1 MTFSA
6 SWQKRIARTF
16 SEEITSAELF
26 YQLTYMSATAASGLS
41 RDKVFE
47 LAAAAPCRAAESFA
61 RVRELVSELQYD
73 YPLAC
78 RLVGQNARE
87 PDVRSFL
94 LRLANALEGGEQL
107 DVFLAAE
114 AAVQG
119 EHYTNQYER
128 DIESLKKW
136 TEAYSSLIISEA
148 LIVIINLIS
157 TMIYDLGTTMMAVLM
172 AVAVLMSFFGAW
184 VLTRAAPKESMVVG
198 APDGSPTQIRSRRLL
213 LALAPLSVVVGGSL
227 ALMGAGWGWSLLAA
241 AIVMAPLGWLSQR
254 ADKMVARIEAE
265 GGSFL
270 RTLGGMATSA
280 GSTLTEALT
289 KIDRNSFPALEES
302 IATLTLRLSARISP
316 ELCWQRFGRETG
328 SQLLSETSRIFY
340 DAVNLGGDPDE
351 VSALC
356 SMFTNKTAL
365 LRAKRRVVAD
375 TFSWLTLVM
384 HACLA
389 LLLIIVLEIVFRFRQ
404 MIEASIEP
412 GQAEEAMSA
421 LNIPLLSFAGGKLA
435 FLSQM
440 TVAMVLLFA
449 LVDTAAIVASDGGFR
464 PKAFYYLALLLAI
477 SSVCFFVGPSLIES
491 IM

>member
-1 MTFSA
+1 MISSA
-6 SWQKRIARTF
+6 SWQKRIARIF

-47 LAAAAPCRAAESFA
+47 LAAAAPCRAAAAFA
-61 RVRELVSELQYD
+61 RVRELVHDLQYD

-78 RLVGQNARE
+78 RLVGQHEQSA
-87 PDVRSFL
+87 DMRSFL
-94 LRLANALEGGEQL
+94 LRLANALEGGERL
-107 DVFLAAE
+107 DEFLAAE

-128 DIESLKKW
+128 DVESLKKW

-157 TMIYDLGTTMMAVLM
+157 TMIYALGTTMMAALM
-172 AVAVLMSFFGAW
+172 SVAVAMSFFGAW
-184 VLTRAAPKESMVVG
+184 VLTRAAPKETMIVH
-198 APDGSPTQIRSRRLL
+198 APEGSAIQIRSRRLL
-213 LALAPLSVVVGGSL
+213 RVLAPLSVVIGGGL
-227 ALMGAGWGWSLLAA
+227 ALAGAGWGWSLLAA
-241 AIVMAPLGWLSQR
+241 AVIMAPLGWLSQK
-254 ADKMVARIEAE
+254 ADKGVARMEAE

-280 GSTLTEALT
+280 GSTLSEALT
-289 KIDRNSFPALEES
+289 KIDRESFPALKQS

-316 ELCWQRFGRETG
+316 ELCWQRFGYETG
-328 SQLLSETSRIFY
+328 SQLLSETSRIFF

-365 LRAKRRVVAD
+365 LRAKRRVVAE

-384 HACLA
+384 HGCLA

-404 MIEASIEP
+404 MIEAAVEP

-421 LNIPLLSFAGGKLA
+421 LNIPLLSFAGGKLE
-435 FLSQM
+435 FLQQM
-440 TVAMVLLFA
+440 TVAMVILFA
-449 LVDTAAIVASDGGFR
+449 VVDTAAIVASDGGFR
-464 PKAFYYLALLLAI
+464 PKAFYYLALLLVI
-477 SSVCFFVGPSLIES
+477 SSVCFFTGPSLIAA